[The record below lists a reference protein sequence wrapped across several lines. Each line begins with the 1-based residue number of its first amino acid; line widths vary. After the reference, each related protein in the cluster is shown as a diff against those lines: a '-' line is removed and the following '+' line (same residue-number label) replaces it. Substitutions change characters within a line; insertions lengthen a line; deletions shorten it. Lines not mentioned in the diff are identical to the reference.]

1 MYSAADDPKGPGFPI
16 RKSTD
21 QRVLAPPR
29 SLSQRATSFI
39 ASVRQGIHQMP
50 LKRLI
55 QRNPSRP
62 GVSPALFP
70 KGKRGPDS
78 RLACQTAIGH
88 VEASSAKK
96 ASKPRTRTHQT
107 SISSP
112 CPERNGR
119 TIQDPARSLSELPT
133 RPAPSTKQK
142 AGRRKA
148 PKALSPHNF
157 RSTLSNNTTGTTGQR
172 PEHPNS

>member
-1 MYSAADDPKGPGFPI
+1 MYSPADDPKGPGFPI

-70 KGKRGPDS
+70 KGKNANTKLPRQRKLRNPERELI
-78 RLACQTAIGH
+78 RL
-88 VEASSAKK
+88 
-96 ASKPRTRTHQT
+96 RY
-107 SISSP
+107 SSP
-112 CPERNGR
+112 CPKGTAEQLKTRQEVSQN
-119 TIQDPARSLSELPT
+119 PPT
-133 RPAPSTKQK
+133 RPAIKSR
-142 AGRRKA
+142 AA
-148 PKALSPHNF
+148 ESPKALSPHNF
-157 RSTLSNNTTGTTGQR
+157 RSTLSNNTTGATLGLK
-172 PEHPNS
+172 PEPPNS